1 MSEANKAVVRRFVE
15 EMFTK
20 HDFSNIDELV
30 SNENLKQIAPATVAA
45 FPDMEMT
52 VHHLI
57 GESQIVAVRVS
68 ATATHLGNFRGIPPT
83 GKRWEATASAWY
95 EVQDGKIS
103 DFWVNWDWLAIMEAI
118 GAVER
123 VQS

>member
-15 EMFTK
+15 ETFIQ
-20 HDFSNIDELV
+20 HDSSNIDELV
-30 SNENLKQIAPATVAA
+30 SNESLKQIAPATVAA

-52 VHHLI
+52 IEHLI
-57 GESQIVAVRVS
+57 GEDDIVAVRIR
-68 ATATHLGNFRGIPPT
+68 ANATHLGDFRGIPPT
-83 GKRWEATASAWY
+83 GKHWEATASAWY
-95 EVQDGKIS
+95 EVKDGKIS

-123 VQS
+123 VEA